1 MKKQQIPLKNSLLLL
16 LTATIWGVAFVA
28 QSVGMDYVGGFTFN
42 MARSLIGSAV
52 LLPVIWFMGRN
63 SSKKAEEA
71 QGSGS
76 RKDLL
81 WGGLA
86 CGILMCLASN
96 FQQFGIKYT
105 TVGKAGF
112 ITACYI
118 VLVPILGLFLKKK
131 CSPFIWLAV
140 AMSVAGLYLLCITD
154 GFSIGKGDI
163 LVLICAACAVI
174 LCPKTEEAVGVFQGF
189 SKETSGSEVKKWIPF
204 IGGLF
209 LLFFF
214 SQILTSI
221 FNVLV
226 PIYAKQMG
234 RLELASVFLMVVTA
248 AMLVIRIGIP
258 ALLRKMGFRRFV
270 MTGCILYVAGIL
282 CCLAAESVCTGIM
295 MISGGILGGVASGI
309 FMSVFHIKMLSV
321 VPEELY
327 GKVNII
333 FLLAIDFSLIVS
345 GTFWSLLVNRFGLH
359 EAFCLAAVMGLLP
372 GLCCI
377 VKPKS
382 LCRSA
387 E

>member
-71 QGSGS
+71 QGSSS

-163 LVLICAACAVI
+163 LVLICAV
-174 LCPKTEEAVGVFQGF
+174 LF
-189 SKETSGSEVKKWIPF
+189 SFHI
-204 IGGLF
+204 
-209 LLFFF
+209 
-214 SQILTSI
+214 
-221 FNVLV
+221 
-226 PIYAKQMG
+226 
-234 RLELASVFLMVVTA
+234 
-248 AMLVIRIGIP
+248 LVIDYYSPKVDGVKLSCIQFLVCGILSGIP
-258 ALLRKMGFRRFV
+258 AL
-270 MTGCILYVAGIL
+270 
-282 CCLAAESVCTGIM
+282 
-295 MISGGILGGVASGI
+295 I
-309 FMSVFHIKMLSV
+309 FEKPEMSAVLTAWQPIR
-321 VPEELY
+321 
-327 GKVNII
+327 
-333 FLLAIDFSLIVS
+333 LLD
-345 GTFWSLLVNRFGLH
+345 
-359 EAFCLAAVMGLLP
+359 
-372 GLCCI
+372 
-377 VKPKS
+377 K
-382 LCRSA
+382 RSHRI
-387 E
+387 

>member
-52 LLPVIWFMGRN
+52 LLSVIWFMGRN

-71 QGSGS
+71 QGSSS

-163 LVLICAACAVI
+163 LVLICAV
-174 LCPKTEEAVGVFQGF
+174 LF
-189 SKETSGSEVKKWIPF
+189 SFHI
-204 IGGLF
+204 
-209 LLFFF
+209 
-214 SQILTSI
+214 
-221 FNVLV
+221 
-226 PIYAKQMG
+226 
-234 RLELASVFLMVVTA
+234 
-248 AMLVIRIGIP
+248 LVIDYYSPKVDGVKLSCIQFLVCGILSGIP
-258 ALLRKMGFRRFV
+258 ALILEHPQISSIL
-270 MTGCILYVAGIL
+270 TAWLPILYAGVMSCGVAYTLQIIGQKNMNPTVASLIL
-282 CCLAAESVCTGIM
+282 SLESCISVLAGWV
-295 MISGGILGGVASGI
+295 ILGQQ
-309 FMSVFHIKMLSV
+309 LSAREIAGCV
-321 VPEELY
+321 IMFAA
-327 GKVNII
+327 II
-333 FLLAIDFSLIVS
+333 LAQ
-345 GTFWSLLVNRFGLH
+345 
-359 EAFCLAAVMGLLP
+359 LP
-372 GLCCI
+372 Q
-377 VKPKS
+377 K
-382 LCRSA
+382 

>member
-71 QGSGS
+71 QGSSS

-163 LVLICAACAVI
+163 LVLICAV
-174 LCPKTEEAVGVFQGF
+174 LF
-189 SKETSGSEVKKWIPF
+189 SFHI
-204 IGGLF
+204 
-209 LLFFF
+209 
-214 SQILTSI
+214 
-221 FNVLV
+221 
-226 PIYAKQMG
+226 
-234 RLELASVFLMVVTA
+234 
-248 AMLVIRIGIP
+248 LVIDYYSPKVDGVKLSCIQFLVCGILSGIP
-258 ALLRKMGFRRFV
+258 ALIFEKPEMSAVL
-270 MTGCILYVAGIL
+270 TAWLPILYAGVMSCGVAYTLQIIGQKNMNPTVASLIL
-282 CCLAAESVCTGIM
+282 SLESCISVLAGWV
-295 MISGGILGGVASGI
+295 ILGQQ
-309 FMSVFHIKMLSV
+309 LSAREIAGCV
-321 VPEELY
+321 IMFAA
-327 GKVNII
+327 II
-333 FLLAIDFSLIVS
+333 LAQ
-345 GTFWSLLVNRFGLH
+345 
-359 EAFCLAAVMGLLP
+359 LP
-372 GLCCI
+372 Q
-377 VKPKS
+377 KEK
-382 LCRSA
+382 A
-387 E
+387 